1 LVNTSGKLSRPLA
14 VDALRIQGKTAIVKL
29 TSVNSRELAEEI
41 EGRGVLFSKNLL
53 PETAE
58 DEYYWYRYEGKLV
71 VDLSG
76 LTIGRVESLFSNGA
90 QDVLVV
96 KSGNEEILIPVTK
109 SIIVSETAEEIIV
122 DPPPGLLD
130 LTNES
135 GDSV

>member
-1 LVNTSGKLSRPLA
+1 
-14 VDALRIQGKTAIVKL
+14 
-29 TSVNSRELAEEI
+29 
-41 EGRGVLFSKNLL
+41 
-53 PETAE
+53 
-58 DEYYWYRYEGKLV
+58 LV